1 MNTLEN
7 NKQMQ
12 VDCVQPDNILQI
24 CRQARLETAQTTS
37 GKAGQKTTSP
47 SDQKRRVQDS
57 QSLETEK
64 DGATGKPRGRK
75 RGKTTVT
82 KEHHRDTMETL

>member
-1 MNTLEN
+1 MKKLLEEVGSLIPSLTANANGQQECASWKTNEHVRKN

-24 CRQARLETAQTTS
+24 CRQARLETAQTTF

-47 SDQKRRVQDS
+47 SDQ
-57 QSLETEK
+57 
-64 DGATGKPRGRK
+64 RGES
-75 RGKTTVT
+75 KTVS
-82 KEHHRDTMETL
+82 H